1 MPQINAGDFRKGIKV
16 VVEGNPFE
24 MYECQFV
31 KPGKGAALYKC
42 RLKNLLSGTFFDRTY
57 KSGESLE
64 AADVRQ
70 GDGQFLYREP
80 NGLVFMDSESF
91 EQYTIPEEIA
101 GDGARWLMDGMVC
114 TLLYW
119 NDRVIEVTPP
129 PHVNVKV
136 TYTEP
141 AARGNTTS
149 NITKAATVETG
160 VEIQVPPFIETGEL
174 VRVDT
179 RTGTYVERVKE

>member
-1 MPQINAGDFRKGIKV
+1 M
-16 VVEGNPFE
+16 
-24 MYECQFV
+24 
-31 KPGKGAALYKC
+31 
-42 RLKNLLSGTFFDRTY
+42 
-57 KSGESLE
+57 
-64 AADVRQ
+64 
-70 GDGQFLYREP
+70 
-80 NGLVFMDSESF
+80 
-91 EQYTIPEEIA
+91 
-101 GDGARWLMDGMVC
+101 
-114 TLLYW
+114 
-119 NDRVIEVTPP
+119 IEVTPP

-160 VEIQVPPFIETGEL
+160 VEIQVPPFIETGEM